1 MPLLMQSGILNQA
14 RLLPSNRARQPLR
27 RGTDPPRVL
36 LPRLRPLQ
44 LRSAPTLIKD
54 QSRHFHQFPLK
65 LHLLS
70 HHLTHIMEA
79 GANPYRLKL
88 SNAITCECVRQK
100 SSYRIIY
107 EPLMA
112 DLIGLLSLLDV
123 ILHHLALVVPLK
135 DVPLKNRNLG

>member
-1 MPLLMQSGILNQA
+1 
-14 RLLPSNRARQPLR
+14 
-27 RGTDPPRVL
+27 
-36 LPRLRPLQ
+36 
-44 LRSAPTLIKD
+44 
-54 QSRHFHQFPLK
+54 
-65 LHLLS
+65 
-70 HHLTHIMEA
+70 MEA

-100 SSYRIIY
+100 SIRIIY

-112 DLIGLLSLLDV
+112 DLIGLLSLLVDV